1 MHNSR
6 TKSRIGL
13 AEVMYVLGGFGNLQ
27 SPVDVVEKY
36 DPATNQW
43 CIVQVSIGRRTYNSL
58 SVIENECRV
67 MSKPGHSVDLRSLH
81 AFGVRTFFATLR
93 YDNGDDYENIT

>member
-1 MHNSR
+1 MVYSTGEHRQTDSQQ
-6 TKSRIGL
+6 L
-13 AEVMYVLGGFGNLQ
+13 V
-27 SPVDVVEKY
+27 
-36 DPATNQW
+36 
-43 CIVQVSIGRRTYNSL
+43 
-58 SVIENECRV
+58 VIENECRV